1 MNIDGVNSMK
11 REHVE
16 KILKD
21 QKDFLIQKYFVSK
34 IGLFGSYAR
43 EEQTETSDID
53 ILVEFTRPVGFEFI
67 ELKDYLESLFN
78 KSVDLVTA
86 NALKPYMKQE
96 ILSEVQFQ

>member
-1 MNIDGVNSMK
+1 MIGVSLMK
-11 REHVE
+11 RENVE

-21 QKDFLIQKYFVSK
+21 QKDFLFREYSVCK
-34 IGLFGSYAR
+34 IGLFGSYVR
-43 EEQTETSDID
+43 EEQTEKSDID
-53 ILVEFTRPVGFEFI
+53 ILVEFYCPVGFEFI

-78 KSVDLVTA
+78 KSVDLVTV

>member
-21 QKDFLIQKYFVSK
+21 QKDLLIQKYFVSK

-43 EEQTETSDID
+43 EEQTETRYRYFS
-53 ILVEFTRPVGFEFI
+53 
-67 ELKDYLESLFN
+67 
-78 KSVDLVTA
+78 
-86 NALKPYMKQE
+86 
-96 ILSEVQFQ
+96 

>member
-1 MNIDGVNSMK
+1 MK
-11 REHVE
+11 REEIE

-21 QKDFLIQKYFVSK
+21 QKDFLFREYFVGK

-43 EEQTETSDID
+43 KEQTEASDID

-67 ELKDYLESLFN
+67 ELKDYLEALFN

-86 NALKPYMKQE
+86 NALKPRMKQE
-96 ILSEVQFQ
+96 ILNEVQYQ